1 MYGESLKRN
10 LLGEYEPGALQIL
23 LQIYE
28 KTLEDVIKERLTL
41 RQKQETETEEK
52 KKLERRL
59 EDLKQELG
67 RNGEEPE
74 RAFANR
80 PGIRGGAFRA
90 QENFALSGA

>member
-41 RQKQETETEEK
+41 RQNRKQRQK
-52 KKLERRL
+52 RKRSW
-59 EDLKQELG
+59 
-67 RNGEEPE
+67 
-74 RAFANR
+74 
-80 PGIRGGAFRA
+80 
-90 QENFALSGA
+90 SGDWRI